1 MSKLIDYSYMKYSAY
16 PELLTYENEK
26 RVNQILRLSLK
37 DSEIIIRNYMDTLK
51 NTEERADK
59 AEEALKDAQDELKN
73 AQDELKDTKEAFG
86 ILCAE
91 EENVKRELE
100 TLQLATNKWTYDI
113 ILATTLLFCIL
124 AFTYM
129 IMIYNEYQSITE
141 MCLY

>member
-1 MSKLIDYSYMKYSAY
+1 MSKLVDYSYMKYSAN
-16 PELLTYENEK
+16 PNLFISSNEK
-26 RVNQILRLSLK
+26 RVNQILKQCLN
-37 DSEIIIRNYMDTLK
+37 DAEIIIDGYK
-51 NTEERADK
+51 G
-59 AEEALKDAQDELKN
+59 ALKDAEERASQAE
-73 AQDELKDTKEAFG
+73 DELKDTKEAFG

-129 IMIYNEYQSITE
+129 IMIYNEYQSE
-141 MCLY
+141 LCLY